1 LLRVAKFLS
10 NLALILIIVWLGVL
24 NTQPVTLVTAPQ
36 LLDPSGIGIF
46 SIPLFLIIMSAV
58 FVGFL
63 VGCMTEYVRAG
74 KTRKY
79 LRERNSSLEE
89 SNMKLK
95 KIEKNLELEDDDILS
110 LLKR

>member
-1 LLRVAKFLS
+1 MLRVAKFLS

-24 NTQPVTLVTAPQ
+24 NTQPVTFVATPQ
-36 LLDPSGIGIF
+36 LLDSSQIGIF
-46 SIPLFLIIMSAV
+46 SIRLFLIIISAV

-63 VGCMTEYVRAG
+63 MGCMTEYFRSG
-74 KTRKY
+74 KIRRS

-95 KIEKNLELEDDDILS
+95 KIEKNLELEDDEILS